1 MILRRN
7 EATMEFEMGYTKCL
21 GRRQLKEKINS
32 HKKFEGKL
40 KKI

>member
-1 MILRRN
+1 MILRRK
-7 EATMEFEMGYTKCL
+7 EVTMEFENGYTERL
-21 GRRQLKEKINS
+21 GRKQLREKMNS